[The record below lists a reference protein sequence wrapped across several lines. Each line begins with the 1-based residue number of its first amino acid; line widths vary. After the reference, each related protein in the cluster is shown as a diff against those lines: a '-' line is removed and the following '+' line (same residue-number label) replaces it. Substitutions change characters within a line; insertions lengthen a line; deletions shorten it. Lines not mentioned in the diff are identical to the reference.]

1 MGTSG
6 SYGGPKG
13 RTPLI
18 PTWLDTNDNQ
28 EQLPGTPT
36 PPSDSAQPTPQNPP
50 QLPNIPALE
59 NPRRFT
65 AVRNNFSRYVSS
77 GGSDTR
83 SRGRAI
89 AGYIGSS
96 SGGAKQ
102 AARKLGTS
110 RRVAGRL
117 VSFLSSAIRSGAAAA
132 LHALNLDK
140 LTGHSIEEVFTE
152 LAGSIVPAEGTVDA
166 GIARDAIIETAGE
179 LADSGIT
186 DLNQI
191 TFDQLLTILEIYT
204 SRTIFDKLCNEI
216 GSNSITLPKDTQ
228 QVEKIQVQ
236 LLDFIRRAVSDAIAR
251 ETPVSKTLSQQQIN
265 GFVNTVYEQAHEI
278 LRQISAEEGNRK

>member
-18 PTWLDTNDNQ
+18 PTWLDTNDSQ
-28 EQLPGTPT
+28 EQLPGTST
-36 PPSDSAQPTPQNPP
+36 PPSDSAQPTPQDST
-50 QLPNIPALE
+50 QLPNIPTLE

-65 AVRNNFSRYVSS
+65 AVRNNFSRYISS
-77 GGSDTR
+77 GGNNTR

-89 AGYIGSS
+89 AGYIGS

-117 VSFLSSAIRSGAAAA
+117 VSFLSSAIQSGAAAA

-152 LAGSIVPAEGTVDA
+152 LADSIVPAEGTVDA

-236 LLDFIRRAVSDAIAR
+236 LLDFIRRAVSDAITR
-251 ETPVSKTLSQQQIN
+251 ETPGSKTLSQQQIN
-265 GFVNTVYEQAHEI
+265 GFVNTVYEQAHEV
-278 LRQISAEEGNRK
+278 LRQISEEEGNRK

>member
-36 PPSDSAQPTPQNPP
+36 PTPDSAQPTTQNSP

-65 AVRNNFSRYVSS
+65 AVRNNFSRYISS
-77 GGSDTR
+77 GGNDTR

-117 VSFLSSAIRSGAAAA
+117 VSFLSSAIQSGAAAA

-140 LTGHSIEEVFTE
+140 LTGHSIEEVFTA

-186 DLNQI
+186 DLNKI

-216 GSNSITLPKDTQ
+216 GSNSITLPKDIH

-251 ETPVSKTLSQQQIN
+251 ETPGSKTLSQQQIN

-278 LRQISAEEGNRK
+278 LRQISEEEGNRK